1 MQPYFFP
8 YIGYWQL
15 INAVDKFVIYDDVS
29 YIKRGWINRN
39 NILVNGHPMLMNVRL
54 KKVSQNKLI
63 NEVEVSHDLNY
74 NIDLLKTIKES
85 YSKAPFFEAIFPIV
99 ELVINQ
105 QEKNLAKYLAF
116 SIKEVCKYLSIDTEI
131 IISSEISKYNELKGQ
146 DRILDICKLL
156 STDQYINAIGGRS
169 LYSNKDFDLCGIEL
183 KFLKTL
189 NIRYPQL
196 NHNEFVPNLSILDIM
211 MFNSAGQISSMLN
224 DYELI

>member
-1 MQPYFFP
+1 MSLKIAVLQPYFFP

-74 NIDLLKTIKES
+74 NNDLLKTIKES

-131 IISSEISKYNELKGQ
+131 NN
-146 DRILDICKLL
+146 IL
-156 STDQYINAIGGRS
+156 
-169 LYSNKDFDLCGIEL
+169 
-183 KFLKTL
+183 
-189 NIRYPQL
+189 
-196 NHNEFVPNLSILDIM
+196 
-211 MFNSAGQISSMLN
+211 
-224 DYELI
+224 